1 MQHTLEQLQVLDAI
15 DRLGT
20 FAKAAQELHKVPSA
34 ISYAVRSME
43 EQLGLTLFERLG
55 NRTRL
60 SAQGRR
66 VLAAGRE
73 VLDRSHALDRLAAV
87 MREGWEP
94 DLHVVV
100 DGVYPMAPLAQALRA
115 LAKAGAPT
123 RVRLDVEY
131 QEGVPSAGRTTG
143 PI

>member
-1 MQHTLEQLQVLDAI
+1 MGCYHRTMQHTLEQLQVLDAI

-100 DGVYPMAPLAQALRA
+100 GL
-115 LAKAGAPT
+115 
-123 RVRLDVEY
+123 
-131 QEGVPSAGRTTG
+131 
-143 PI
+143 I